1 MVSRQQRLYS
11 SFLTMESCPLQL
23 YTPLLCSRMQ
33 RVILLSL
40 LADSL
45 IDADHSLPTNVTQAR
60 DWSLPEGLYT
70 ALPSVAS

>member
-1 MVSRQQRLYS
+1 
-11 SFLTMESCPLQL
+11 
-23 YTPLLCSRMQ
+23 MQ